1 MLESLKLNDKTESAS
16 SLQNRIDACTHASAL
31 KDGEFASMSGPA
43 LRAHLLALREYWPS
57 LPMDILCKLCLHKSS
72 VLLGVIIK
80 AEEDRDDKTTSKKDE
95 SLSNAVRE
103 WCEYSTLVP
112 PSPGDAD
119 EETEANVFDPLNPKF
134 SGIVQLMQ
142 KAKRLLDETEDG
154 STAQGLSWV
163 WGSSQ
168 EEDVKDSPETLGEA
182 KALLQTQKVQDW

>member
-1 MLESLKLNDKTESAS
+1 
-16 SLQNRIDACTHASAL
+16 
-31 KDGEFASMSGPA
+31 
-43 LRAHLLALREYWPS
+43 
-57 LPMDILCKLCLHKSS
+57 MDILCKLCLHKSS